1 MWCDTLQDESSLLA
15 GVFACL
21 ALLVLPAV
29 LLSVGRDVRGPLALT
44 WAAASVFA
52 PLSRI
57 ILDDAL
63 WLPVAVVAGT
73 GFGLVVAA
81 VEHGR
86 RRATFAAMGALGGA
100 GWFTVLVI
108 LLAGTSGSCLD

>member
-1 MWCDTLQDESSLLA
+1 MWCDALQDDSRLTL
-15 GVFACL
+15 GVLACL

-29 LLSVGRDVRGPLALT
+29 LLSLGRDVRGPLVLT

-52 PLSRI
+52 PLSLMV
-57 ILDDAL
+57 LDDPL
-63 WLPVAVVAGT
+63 WLPVAVAAGT
-73 GFGLVVAA
+73 GFGLIVAA
-81 VEHGR
+81 VEQGR

-108 LLAGTSGSCLD
+108 LLAGVSGSCLD